1 MAFSDEQIRL
11 ILNLGDSKRNVD
23 EVRAA
28 LDAMGESAESAA
40 RAGAK
45 VEEGTEK
52 AARGTRNLG
61 RSMLETGRIVQDFA
75 QGGIGGILNNVEGFA
90 AAVGLGSGVAG
101 AITAVGVAAYVAY
114 PPLRDFVKGLVDGK
128 NDIPKMAESFATLA
142 EDLKTV
148 GERLKEIKEKGFFT
162 TAELGEYNELLDKQ
176 AGIEKRIADEKER
189 QAAFD
194 KAKKAAAGAGNNAEA
209 AEIAETIINDMM
221 GGADA
226 ARSQV
231 GRDLVGRS
239 QAGGMLGRIR
249 AQQDADE
256 RARQA
261 AEDAGQ
267 DTIQVDGADGQKHF
281 VDREKYFAARAKA
294 TMDAYRAELSKLG
307 QEADKVVSEALA
319 GNNDAAVQMATRFD
333 PTRAREWLQATQVG
347 RDRADAEMAD
357 SEAFADRARGGVRQ
371 RAARRA
377 ASAEQ
382 QKTEAGALKAVMEQR
397 RLDEQRAEAETQ
409 AEFDA
414 FNQGREANLGR
425 AAGTREQQEV
435 MNKAREAVQLQRD
448 AADRQRLRG
457 IAFNE
462 TGIDLSDD
470 QAADALTRA
479 DALIKDGMAPAAA
492 GRKALGELILQ
503 LMQTAQEANQTVG
516 MTVGEIVALRAQV
529 NALQGMQRQTRTR
542 MGRGR

>member
-1 MAFSDEQIRL
+1 MALSDEQIRL

-52 AARGTRNLG
+52 AAKGTRNLG
-61 RSMLETGRIVQDFA
+61 RSMLETGRVVQDFA
-75 QGGIGGILNNVEGFA
+75 QGGIGGILNNVEGL
-90 AAVGLGSGVAG
+90 VGALGMGPGVAG
-101 AITAVGVAAYVAY
+101 AITAVGVAAYIAY
-114 PPLRDFVKGLVDGK
+114 PPLRDFVKGLIDGK
-128 NDIPKMAESFATLA
+128 NDIPKAAESFATLG
-142 EDLKTV
+142 EEFKKI
-148 GERLKEIKEKGFFT
+148 GERLKDIKEKGFLT
-162 TAELGEYNELLDKQ
+162 GSELAEYNEGLEKQ

-194 KAKKAAAGAGNNAEA
+194 KAKKAAAGAGGNAEA

-294 TMDAYRAELSKLG
+294 TMDAYKSELSKLG
-307 QEADKVVSEALA
+307 QEADKVVSDALG
-319 GNNDAAVQMATRFD
+319 GNSDAAVQMATRFD
-333 PTRAREWLQATQVG
+333 PTRAREWLQATQAG
-347 RDRADAEMAD
+347 RNRADAAEAD

-377 ASAEQ
+377 ASADQ

-397 RLDEQRAEAETQ
+397 RIDEQRAEAETR

-425 AAGTREQQEV
+425 AAGTREQQEG

-448 AADRQRLRG
+448 AADRGRLKQ

-462 TGIDLSDD
+462 TGVELSDD
-470 QAADALTRA
+470 QAAEALTRA
-479 DALIKDGMAPAAA
+479 DALIKDRMAPAAA
-492 GRKALGELILQ
+492 GRQALGELIGR
-503 LMQTAQEANQTVG
+503 LMQTAEQSAQMQG
-516 MTVGEIVALRAQV
+516 MSVAEIAGLNARI
-529 NALQGMQRQTRTR
+529 NALDGMQRQTRTR